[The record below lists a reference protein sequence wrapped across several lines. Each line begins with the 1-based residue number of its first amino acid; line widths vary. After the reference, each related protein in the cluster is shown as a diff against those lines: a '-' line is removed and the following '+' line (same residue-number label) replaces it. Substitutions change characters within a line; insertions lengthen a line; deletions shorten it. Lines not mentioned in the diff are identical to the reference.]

1 MRRIVAT
8 DKKGKKKLINVP
20 SFDNIYVNNQMGQP
34 AYDVSITSNG
44 NGLPTPLVYLAPA
57 SYAGSGTVW
66 PDVSGYG
73 YSATLYNSPTYNGS
87 YFNFSNTGTQYADLA
102 NLGNLSQWS
111 FDIWFRTKASLATKE
126 ATAAITTVYDDPSVP
141 ITTGQINFALI
152 TGAGAVTYSN
162 TLGVAFF
169 NGAWRTCT
177 PFTPTLNTWYNVV
190 GTYDGTTLRQYVN
203 GDLNSSLSYSGVSS
217 ANGGKV
223 RIARRWDSLVNTI
236 NFFPGDIGIV
246 RIYNQ
251 AMNSSQANTSFQ
263 EYRTTY
269 GI

>member
-1 MRRIVAT
+1 MRRIVT
-8 DKKGKKKLINVP
+8 SDKKGKKKLVNVP
-20 SFDNIYVNNQMGQP
+20 SWDNAYVNNQMGQP
-34 AYDVSITSNG
+34 AYDVSISSNG

-87 YFNFSNTGTQYADLA
+87 YFNFSNLGTQYADLA

-111 FDIWFRTKASLATKE
+111 FDIWFRTKANLNTKE
-126 ATAAITTVYDDPSVP
+126 ATAALTTVYDDPSVP
-141 ITTGQINFALI
+141 ISTGQINFCLASDI
-152 TGAGAVTYSN
+152 SAGTYNSKLAV
-162 TLGVAFF
+162 GFF
-169 NGAWRTCT
+169 NGAWRQNVG
-177 PFTPTLNTWYNVV
+177 FTPTINTWYNVV
-190 GTYDGTTLRQYVN
+190 GTYDGTSLKQYINGTLN
-203 GDLNSSLSYSGVSS
+203 DTLNYSGTSS

-223 RIARRWDSLVNTI
+223 RIARRWDGPVNTI
-236 NFFPGDIGIV
+236 HFFPGDIGIV

-251 AMNSSQANTSFQ
+251 AMNSSQASTSFE

>member
-1 MRRIVAT
+1 MRQIIV
-8 DKKGKKKLINVP
+8 KGKDGRKKLVNVP
-20 SFDNIYVNNQMGQP
+20 SWDKDVVNNQFGQP
-34 AYDVSITSNG
+34 AYDISISSNG

-73 YSATLYNSPTYNGS
+73 YSATLYNSPTYNSS

-102 NLGNLSQWS
+102 NLGNLSNWS

-126 ATAAITTVYDDPSVP
+126 ATAAITTVFDDQSVP
-141 ITTGQINFALI
+141 VTPGQINFALI
-152 TGAGAVTYSN
+152 TGAGAATYSN

-169 NGAWRTCT
+169 NGAWRACT

-190 GTYDGTTLRQYVN
+190 GSYDGTTLKQYIN
-203 GDLNSSLSYSGVSS
+203 GTLNNSLSYSGVSS

-223 RIARRWDSLVNTI
+223 RIARRWDSIVNTI
-236 NFFPGDIGIV
+236 HFFPGDIGIV

-251 AMNSSQANTSFQ
+251 AINSSQVNTSFEQ
-263 EYRTTY
+263 FRTTY